1 MFYIHFQETLKI
13 DDNVDSFLDAVTN
26 QLHGYINHLD
36 FRNKIL
42 QKVAKSWRPKLGF
55 DANAHIEAEI
65 KEWANK
71 YMPQIYEDI
80 FLKKLDDKLKQICD
94 QSTDLMRG
102 FRMPFDPDN
111 SILVGFFQTACSII
125 GGFAIQAYLFE
136 PHIAIGIAALGVTV
150 SGLSTFGYIK
160 NFDSVRENTVDVRIA
175 NLSKTEI
182 KNKLKNNFSR
192 DIEHNIEK
200 ALNTMKCKIEKLR
213 EDALERETT
222 KTIDTSR
229 MRIFMALDESVFE
242 CKQRLQNIE
251 KKVFIQKDTRNSNIT
266 II

>member
-1 MFYIHFQETLKI
+1 MFYIYFQETLKI

-42 QKVAKSWRPKLGF
+42 QKVAKSWRLKLGF

-65 KEWANK
+65 KEWENK
-71 YMPQIYEDI
+71 YMPQIYEDT

-94 QSTDLMRG
+94 QWSTDLMKG

-125 GGFAIQAYLFE
+125 SGIAIRAYLFE
-136 PHIAIGIAALGVTV
+136 PHIAIGIATLGVTV
-150 SGLSTFGYIK
+150 SGLATFGYIK
-160 NFDSVRENTVDVRIA
+160 SFDSVRENRVDVRIA

-192 DIEHNIEK
+192 DIKNNLEK
-200 ALNTMKCKIEKLR
+200 ALNTMKCVIEKLR
-213 EDALERETT
+213 EEALERETT
-222 KTIDTSR
+222 KTINTSR
-229 MRIFMALDESVFE
+229 MHIFMALDESVFE
-242 CKQRLQNIE
+242 CKQRLKNIE
-251 KKVFIQKDTRNSNIT
+251 KKSVHTKGYAE
-266 II
+266 